1 MTSRFLG
8 GAIFLAIGESI
19 FVEQLV
25 KDILSMA
32 PGVDPSTIVAVGAQG
47 VRKVVS
53 VLELP
58 AVLVAYNSAVT
69 TVFVSFPPVCSRLV
83 EANVDSMHVLLLE
96 R

>member
-32 PGVDPSTIVAVGAQG
+32 PGVDPNTIVAVGAQG

-58 AVLVAYNSAVT
+58 SVLVAYNSAVT
-69 TVFVSFPPVCSRLV
+69 TVFVSFFPCLFEVCSG
-83 EANVDSMHVLLLE
+83 
-96 R
+96 

>member
-8 GAIFLAIGESI
+8 GSIFLAIGESI

-32 PGVDPSTIVAVGAQG
+32 PGVDPNTIVAVGAQG

-58 AVLVAYNSAVT
+58 SVLVAYNSAVT
-69 TVFVSFPPVCSRLV
+69 TVFVSFFPCLFEVCSG
-83 EANVDSMHVLLLE
+83 
-96 R
+96 